1 MTERDDSERTEEA
14 TPRRREE
21 ARKKGDVAKS
31 REIPAVFLILF
42 SLLYFYLARSYYLKT
57 FDEMFRYF
65 FRFAA
70 YKELD
75 YRIYLSAVSFTA
87 RLLLPLFLLL
97 VAVSVFSYVVQF
109 GFLFTAEPL
118 VPKLDKLNP
127 VKGIANLFSKRA
139 LVELLKAVFK
149 VVVIFYIAYSFIKAQ
164 VAQVDFI
171 YQLEPSIY
179 FTTLS
184 RTSAVL
190 IFKIA
195 VVFVFLSLLDYAFQ
209 KWEYEQN
216 LKMTKQ
222 EVKEELKQQ
231 EGDPLVKSRIRRI
244 QREMARKR
252 MMQEVPKA
260 DVVITNPVEIAV
272 ALKYDEKS
280 MQAPK
285 VVAKGAGVLAAKIKE
300 IARRHGVPIVEN
312 RALAR
317 MLYKMVDVGEE
328 IPESLYKAVAEVL
341 AFVYRQRERV

>member
-42 SLLYFYLARSYYLKT
+42 SLLYFYLARNYYLST
-57 FDEMFRYF
+57 FNEMFYYF
-65 FRFAA
+65 FRLAVPGGIG
-70 YKELD
+70 YN
-75 YRIYLSAVSFTA
+75 IYLAAFA
-87 RLLLPLFLLL
+87 FIGKLLLPLFLIL
-97 VAVSVFSYVVQF
+97 VFISVFAYVVQF
-109 GFLFTAEPL
+109 GFIFTAEPL

-127 VKGIANLFSKRA
+127 VKGILNLFSKRA
-139 LVELLKAVFK
+139 LVELLKAILK
-149 VVVIFYIAYSFIKAQ
+149 VVIIFYIAYGFIKSE
-164 VAQVDFI
+164 VSHI
-171 YQLEPSIY
+171 ESIY
-179 FTTLS
+179 RMEPAVYFSTLTK
-184 RTSAVL
+184 TSALL

-195 VVFVFLSLLDYAFQ
+195 IVFVFLSLLDYAFQ
-209 KWEYEQN
+209 RWDYEQN

-231 EGDPLVKSRIRRI
+231 EGDPLVKSRIRRL

-272 ALKYDEKS
+272 ALKYDEES

-285 VVAKGAGVLAAKIKE
+285 VVAKGAGALALKIKE
-300 IARRHGVPIVEN
+300 IARKHGVPIVEN

-317 MLYKMVDVGEE
+317 MLYKMVEVGEE

-341 AFVYRQRERV
+341 AFVYRQRERA